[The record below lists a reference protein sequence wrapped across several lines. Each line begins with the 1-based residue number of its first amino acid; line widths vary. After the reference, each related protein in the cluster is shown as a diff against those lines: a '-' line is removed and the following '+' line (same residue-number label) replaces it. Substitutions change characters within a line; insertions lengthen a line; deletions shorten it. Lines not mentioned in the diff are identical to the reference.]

1 MCKYFFCVFYGPG
14 GCFEWSNLNN
24 VTAGNLKLSAII
36 PDDVSN
42 EVVDCCRVSQS
53 VDIPVCGHPTSERC
67 MGFIFTTY
75 LPIFVAQHRFSTCS
89 WNPIFQIRSCKLLTK
104 IMLNAFFSQNSHLN
118 FPFPKYFK
126 QISSPLATGPGCGQA
141 VLPALS
147 WTAHRTWRSPTSVRD
162 KRQDA
167 RWIDWELVAGYR
179 WYTPKIPQT
188 MERGICYD
196 LLVYQ
201 YTVYHYIVGFIVL
214 SFLGVCCRWTI
225 QDKNEIIIDD
235 HKARC
240 KPRRVKRWS
249 VVNGLVESSFLAAMM
264 SRRLVYHL
272 DRCWATRSP

>member
-1 MCKYFFCVFYGPG
+1 MFVNLLIIFFVFYGPG

-42 EVVDCCRVSQS
+42 EVVDCCGVSQS
-53 VDIPVCGHPTSERC
+53 VDIPVCGHPTLERC

-75 LPIFVAQHRFSTCS
+75 LPIFVAQHRFLNMFLKSYFSDQILWTLNTNHVKCF
-89 WNPIFQIRSCKLLTK
+89 FQPK
-104 IMLNAFFSQNSHLN
+104 
-118 FPFPKYFK
+118 FPFELSISKIF
-126 QISSPLATGPGCGQA
+126 QISSPLATGPGCGPA

-147 WTAHRTWRSPTSVRD
+147 WTAHHTWRSPTSVRD
-162 KRQDA
+162 RRQDA

-214 SFLGVCCRWTI
+214 SFLGVCCRWMI

-235 HKARC
+235 H
-240 KPRRVKRWS
+240 
-249 VVNGLVESSFLAAMM
+249 
-264 SRRLVYHL
+264 
-272 DRCWATRSP
+272 